1 MEWSTRGFALAARS
15 SRREAKPV
23 EAQDSWLTAESSR
36 RADAR
41 VGGEAG
47 LPTTEDL
54 WGDEADQARRPHVS
68 LWKDAWRRLLRNRLA
83 MFGLAGVVF
92 LLFLAITADWI
103 SPWPYDYQ
111 HFDHIQEPPSA
122 EFPLGTDLV
131 GRDML
136 SRMIYGA
143 RVSMSVALICQL
155 VIVLIAVP
163 IGAIAGYYGGWVD
176 TLLMRLVDLFYPI
189 PQLLLAILIMS
200 VLGRGLENLFL
211 AIILTSWVTL
221 ARLTR
226 AQMLSL
232 REKEYVKAART
243 AGAGTFR
250 IIVRHML
257 PNALTPI
264 VVAVTFG
271 IPQIIFSEA
280 ALSFIGIG
288 INPPTTSWGQMV
300 GENQQYLQSSWYL
313 AVFPASAIAFT
324 MLAFTFLG
332 DGIRD
337 ALDPRMND

>member
-1 MEWSTRGFALAARS
+1 MEARRDVS
-15 SRREAKPV
+15 IP
-23 EAQDSWLTAESSR
+23 AESLAPALPLGEVDVGLR
-36 RADAR
+36 RHAS
-41 VGGEAG
+41 
-47 LPTTEDL
+47 L
-54 WGDEADQARRPHVS
+54 WG
-68 LWKDAWRRLLRNRLA
+68 DAWRRLLRNRLA
-83 MFGLAGVVF
+83 MFGLIGVVF

-103 SPWPYDYQ
+103 SPSPYDFQ
-111 HFDHIQEPPSA
+111 HFEAIQQAPSWQYP
-122 EFPLGTDLV
+122 FGTDLN

-143 RVSMSVALICQL
+143 RVSMSVALVCQL
-155 VIVLIAVP
+155 AIILIAVP
-163 IGAIAGYYGGWVD
+163 IGSLAGYYSGRVD
-176 TLLMRLVDLFYPI
+176 TILMRVVDLFYAI
-189 PQLLLAILIMS
+189 PSLLLAILVMS
-200 VLGRGLENLFL
+200 VLGRGLDNLFL
-211 AIILTSWVTL
+211 AIVLTSWVTL

-226 AQMLSL
+226 GQMLSI

-243 AGAGTFR
+243 AGASAIR

-288 INPPTTSWGQMV
+288 INPPTPSWGQMV
-300 GENQQYLQSSWYL
+300 GEHQQYLRASPYL
-313 AVFPASAIAFT
+313 AIIPALAIAFT
-324 MLAFTFLG
+324 MLVFTFLG

>member
-1 MEWSTRGFALAARS
+1 MEVPRDSAVA
-15 SRREAKPV
+15 V
-23 EAQDSWLTAESSR
+23 EAIWADEEDVAPR
-36 RADAR
+36 RQAN
-41 VGGEAG
+41 
-47 LPTTEDL
+47 L
-54 WGDEADQARRPHVS
+54 WR
-68 LWKDAWRRLLRNRLA
+68 DAWRRLMRNRLA
-83 MFGLAGVVF
+83 MAGLIGVI
-92 LLFLAITADWI
+92 LLLLLAIFANQLM
-103 SPWPYDYQ
+103 PWPFDYQ
-111 HFDHIQEPPSA
+111 HFDHIEEPPSWA
-122 EFPLGTDLV
+122 FPMGTDLV
-131 GRDML
+131 GRDMF

-143 RVSMSVALICQL
+143 RVSMSVSLGCTV
-155 VIVLIAVP
+155 VIVLIALP
-163 IGAIAGYYGGWVD
+163 IGALAGYFGGWVD
-176 TLLMRLVDLFYPI
+176 TLLMRLVDLFYAL
-189 PQLLLAILIMS
+189 PQLLLAILIMA

-226 AQMLSL
+226 AQLLTL

-243 AGAGTFR
+243 AGAGSFR

-288 INPPTTSWGQMV
+288 INPPTPSWGAMV
-300 GENQQYLQSSWYL
+300 GENQQYLLSDPWL
-313 AVFPASAIAFT
+313 ALFPAAAIAFT
-324 MLAFTFLG
+324 MLVFTFLG